1 MRIYVNQ
8 VKQHLSQL
16 APVYLVLGDEPLQK
30 IQTIDAIR
38 HAARQ
43 QGFDERISLVQD
55 PQFNWQDLNSNGQN
69 LSLFSNKQLIELEL
83 TSLKPGQE
91 GAKAINE
98 FLAHQSPDTMLLIH
112 GPKAT
117 AEAQKAKWFKALE
130 SKGYFVQV
138 TQPEGHHFVKWLEV
152 EVAKH
157 QLNIE
162 PQGVALLSQM
172 FEGNLLAA
180 SQELEK
186 LSLQVGQQTLDVA
199 GLKQRVTNQARFSLF
214 ELQDALLEGHCDKAL
229 KILVTLQRE
238 EVEPQLLFWAFNREL
253 SLLINLK
260 QAQSQKLPLA
270 PLYQQ
275 ARVWAARQKI
285 FDTALR
291 RLSLQKLLGAL
302 SVLSEIEQ
310 SIKLSF
316 ELPWDKL
323 TQLTLSL
330 TGDLN

>member
-117 AEAQKAKWFKALE
+117 AEAQKAKWFKALD
-130 SKGYFVQV
+130 SKGIFVQI
-138 TQPEGHHFVKWLEV
+138 TQPEGHHFVKWLEG
-152 EVAKH
+152 EIAKH

-162 PQGVALLSQM
+162 RQGVALLSQM

-229 KILVTLQRE
+229 KILVSLQRE

-260 QAQSQKLPLA
+260 QAQSQKQPLA

-275 ARVWAARQKI
+275 ARVWAARQKM

-291 RLSLQKLLGAL
+291 RLSLQNLLGAL

>member
-98 FLAHQSPDTMLLIH
+98 FLAQQSPDTVLLIH

-130 SKGYFVQV
+130 SKGIFVQI
-138 TQPEGHHFVKWLEV
+138 TQPEGHHFVKWLEG
-152 EVAKH
+152 EIAKH

-162 PQGVALLSQM
+162 RQGVALLSQM

-229 KILVTLQRE
+229 KILVSLQRE

-260 QAQSQKLPLA
+260 QAQSQKQPLA

-275 ARVWAARQKI
+275 ARVWAARQKM

-291 RLSLQKLLGAL
+291 RLSLQNLLGAL

>member
-69 LSLFSNKQLIELEL
+69 LSLFSSKQLIELEL

-117 AEAQKAKWFKALE
+117 AEAQKAKWFKALD
-130 SKGYFVQV
+130 SKGIFVQI
-138 TQPEGHHFVKWLEV
+138 TQPEGHHFVKWLEG
-152 EVAKH
+152 EIAKH

-162 PQGVALLSQM
+162 RQGVALLSQM

-229 KILVTLQRE
+229 KILVSLQRE

-260 QAQSQKLPLA
+260 QAQSQKQPLA

-275 ARVWAARQKI
+275 ARVWAARQKM

-291 RLSLQKLLGAL
+291 RLSLQNLLGAL

>member
-55 PQFNWQDLNSNGQN
+55 PQFSWQDLNSNGQN

-138 TQPEGHHFVKWLEV
+138 TQPEGHHFIKWLEG

-162 PQGVALLSQM
+162 RQGVALLSQM

-229 KILVTLQRE
+229 KILVSLQRE

-260 QAQSQKLPLA
+260 QAQSQKQPLA

-275 ARVWAARQKI
+275 ARVWAARQKM

-291 RLSLQKLLGAL
+291 RLSLQNLLGAL